1 MEDNIKNYISNGNID
16 MEKMINKYK
25 GYIRTV
31 ISNEAKEYLSE
42 EDIDEAISD
51 VFINIWHNKNRML
64 ESKNL
69 KNYIVGISKNVTR
82 NKIKEKI
89 KKYSEIEL
97 NEDIVSDTEDLEL
110 ILNNNQIAEAIKE
123 ELNNL
128 SEDEYK
134 VFCNYYYLDKS
145 TKDIAYELKMSE
157 INIRVKLHRIRNKLK
172 NNLSNDRLFF
182 YSKA

>member
-69 KNYIVGISKNVTR
+69 KN
-82 NKIKEKI
+82 
-89 KKYSEIEL
+89 
-97 NEDIVSDTEDLEL
+97 
-110 ILNNNQIAEAIKE
+110 
-123 ELNNL
+123 
-128 SEDEYK
+128 
-134 VFCNYYYLDKS
+134 
-145 TKDIAYELKMSE
+145 
-157 INIRVKLHRIRNKLK
+157 
-172 NNLSNDRLFF
+172 
-182 YSKA
+182 